1 MAKRRQGA
9 SPLAA
14 QLKFAQEWTAKEGR
28 IGIKCAQDKNL
39 QEEIT
44 HLICLLFQGQTRR
57 EWLERLEVATRKGR
71 AWLEGRFDGP
81 P

>member
-1 MAKRRQGA
+1 MAKRRQG

-28 IGIKCAQDKNL
+28 IGIKCAQDKGL

-57 EWLERLEVATRKGR
+57 EWLERLEVATRKGQ
-71 AWLEGRFDGP
+71 AWLQGRFDGP